1 MSSDEEIDGAED
13 GDFEDDG
20 DFEMDEVEEEDDEG
34 TGAVDDLDG
43 DEDASREAEDV
54 SHFSKPSVKDP
65 RSNTERGEAVR
76 TQLAL
81 WDGLLETR
89 IKIQKPLS
97 VCNTLP
103 HPTNS
108 ALFVDRIDEAS
119 RKQIDDVLHEL
130 RGLLAELGELH
141 SVFLKGNYT
150 VLRSSSRRDSD
161 EEIESDTEDD
171 EAEDKDGADT
181 SSMNKFANKSMD
193 LEEMERLLE
202 ENYRSMEPFRNSTLE
217 TWNSRTQQF
226 AVGTKKGFS
235 SFEQAPVK
243 QISQVMSDKGRLIER
258 TQIPRTTYR
267 ILGSTMNVSADSI
280 AAENENKTEKPSEPK
295 VNPEIFDDD
304 DFYHTLLRELIE
316 RKSGDTTDP
325 IELSRQQIQ
334 LGHLRKR
341 TKKVVDPKAKG
352 DRKLKFDPHPKLIS
366 FMAPQRVCSITEQA
380 RDDIFKSLFGKLQR
394 GPATVEGVGNGLVG
408 LRLVR

>member
-1 MSSDEEIDGAED
+1 MFTYDVTMLVCVSNCASALSLAISIMLVTDRSPHQIPSTGRSTIVTRQYYAEYALSVHIRRMSSDEEIDGAED

-171 EAEDKDGADT
+171 EAEDKSVYLSGRIY
-181 SSMNKFANKSMD
+181 SLRRFCFLSVRCANFD
-193 LEEMERLLE
+193 
-202 ENYRSMEPFRNSTLE
+202 FCTG
-217 TWNSRTQQF
+217 TVRTQ
-226 AVGTKKGFS
+226 A
-235 SFEQAPVK
+235 
-243 QISQVMSDKGRLIER
+243 L
-258 TQIPRTTYR
+258 
-267 ILGSTMNVSADSI
+267 
-280 AAENENKTEKPSEPK
+280 
-295 VNPEIFDDD
+295 
-304 DFYHTLLRELIE
+304 
-316 RKSGDTTDP
+316 
-325 IELSRQQIQ
+325 
-334 LGHLRKR
+334 
-341 TKKVVDPKAKG
+341 
-352 DRKLKFDPHPKLIS
+352 
-366 FMAPQRVCSITEQA
+366 
-380 RDDIFKSLFGKLQR
+380 
-394 GPATVEGVGNGLVG
+394 
-408 LRLVR
+408 